1 MRAGLAFSIAGHLAI
16 LAYGLV
22 AFPNARSFKVDDIE
36 AFPVDLVPIAEMT
49 DLAAGDRKAEK
60 TPDVPVQPKPTVKAE
75 APSPKPAEKPA
86 KVPVKVAEM
95 PAPKVVAALPKPV
108 TPEPPPPPPAEAEPE
123 AKAPDAPPLAPAQN
137 PRTRPKPPKPVKVA
151 KPAEPKKPTPPTMPV
166 VVKKEPDRPSFN
178 PDEITAL
185 LNKQDPAGG
194 GDPMPATAPQ
204 TFGADEG
211 RIDAAMT
218 QSEQDAMIGA
228 LRNRL
233 AQCWNPPR
241 GVREAGSL
249 RVTIGIGLL
258 PDGSLANEPRI
269 LDAGFDPLSQIA
281 AESAIRAVQVC
292 APYDML
298 PPEMYSAWRDIE
310 FVFDPRE
317 MLGG

>member
-22 AFPNARSFKVDDIE
+22 AFPDARPFKVDDIE

-60 TPDVPVQPKPTVKAE
+60 TPEAPAQPKPVVKAE
-75 APSPKPAEKPA
+75 APSPKPAERPA
-86 KVPVKVAEM
+86 KVPVKAAEM
-95 PAPKVVAALPKPV
+95 PAPEIVAALP
-108 TPEPPPPPPAEAEPE
+108 EPAEPKPPVPIEVDPQ

-137 PRTRPKPPKPVKVA
+137 PRVRPKPPKPVKVA
-151 KPAEPKKPTPPTMPV
+151 KAEPKKPAKSVTAQ
-166 VVKKEPDRPSFN
+166 KKPDKPSFN
-178 PDEITAL
+178 PDEIAAL

-194 GDPMPATAPQ
+194 GDPTPATSPQ

-211 RIDAAMT
+211 SINAAMT
-218 QSEQDAMIGA
+218 QSEQDTMIGA

-233 AQCWNPPR
+233 AQYWNPPR

-249 RVTIGIGLL
+249 RVTVGIGLL
-258 PDGSLANEPRI
+258 PDGSLAAEPRI

-281 AESAIRAVQVC
+281 AESAIRAVQIC

-298 PPEMYSAWRDIE
+298 PPEKYSAWRDIE
-310 FVFDPRE
+310 FIFDPRE

>member
-22 AFPNARSFKVDDIE
+22 AFPDVRSFKVDDIE
-36 AFPVDLVPIAEMT
+36 AFPVDLVPIAELT

-60 TPDVPVQPKPTVKAE
+60 TPEAPAQPKPVVKAE

-86 KVPVKVAEM
+86 KVPVKAAAP

-108 TPEPPPPPPAEAEPE
+108 APEPPPPPEPEPE

-137 PRTRPKPPKPVKVA
+137 PRARPKPPKPVKVA
-151 KPAEPKKPTPPTMPV
+151 KAAPPKKPKPPAKPV
-166 VVKKEPDRPSFN
+166 TAEKKPDRPSFN
-178 PDEITAL
+178 PDEIAAL
-185 LNKQDPAGG
+185 LNKQDPTGG
-194 GDPMPATAPQ
+194 GDPNPAAAPQ
-204 TFGADEG
+204 TFGANEG

-218 QSEQDAMIGA
+218 QSEQDAIIGA

-258 PDGSLANEPRI
+258 PDGNLASNPRI
-269 LDAGFDPLSQIA
+269 VDAGFDPLSQIA
-281 AESAIRAVQVC
+281 AESALRAVQIC

-298 PPEMYSAWRDIE
+298 PPEKYSAWRDIE
-310 FVFDPRE
+310 FIFDPRE

>member
-22 AFPNARSFKVDDIE
+22 AFPDVRSFKVDDIE
-36 AFPVDLVPIAEMT
+36 VFPVDLVPIAELT
-49 DLAAGDRKAEK
+49 DLAAGERKGETAPEA
-60 TPDVPVQPKPTVKAE
+60 PPQPKPTAKAE
-75 APSPKPAEKPA
+75 APSPKPADKPA
-86 KVPVKVAEM
+86 KTPRKAVKPPV
-95 PAPKVVAALPKPV
+95 VVAALPKPAA
-108 TPEPPPPPPAEAEPE
+108 PEPPAPARVEPE
-123 AKAPDAPPLAPAQN
+123 ARAPDARPLAPAQN
-137 PRTRPKPPKPVKVA
+137 PRARPKPPKPVKAA
-151 KPAEPKKPTPPTMPV
+151 KPEKPRKPAAPAKPVTVEKK
-166 VVKKEPDRPSFN
+166 PDRPSFN
-178 PDEITAL
+178 PDEIAAL

-194 GDPMPATAPQ
+194 GDPAPAATPQ
-204 TFGADEG
+204 TFGADAG
-211 RIDAAMT
+211 RSEAAMT

-249 RVTIGIGLL
+249 RVTVAIGLL
-258 PDGSLANEPRI
+258 PDGSLAAEPQI
-269 LDAGFDPLSQIA
+269 LEAGFDSLSRIA
-281 AESAIRAVQVC
+281 AESAIRAVQIC

>member
-22 AFPNARSFKVDDIE
+22 AFPDARTFKVDDIE

-60 TPDVPVQPKPTVKAE
+60 TPEKAAQPKPVVKAE

-86 KVPVKVAEM
+86 KVPVKVAEK
-95 PAPKVVAALPKPV
+95 PAPEVVAALPEPV
-108 TPEPPPPPPAEAEPE
+108 MPEPPPPPAEAEPE
-123 AKAPDAPPLAPAQN
+123 AKTPDAPPLTPAQN
-137 PRTRPKPPKPVKVA
+137 PRARPKPPKPVKVA
-151 KPAEPKKPTPPTMPV
+151 KAEPKKPKPPAKPV
-166 VVKKEPDRPSFN
+166 TAEKKPDRPSFN
-178 PDEITAL
+178 PDEIAAL

-194 GDPMPATAPQ
+194 GDPSPAATPQ

-258 PDGSLANEPRI
+258 PDGSLASNPRI
-269 LDAGFDPLSQIA
+269 VDAGFDSLSQIA
-281 AESAIRAVQVC
+281 AESAIRAVQIC

-298 PPEMYSAWRDIE
+298 PPEKYSAWRDIE
-310 FVFDPRE
+310 FTFDPRE

>member
-22 AFPNARSFKVDDIE
+22 AFPDARPFKVDDIE
-36 AFPVDLVPIAEMT
+36 AFPVDLVPIAELT
-49 DLAAGDRKAEK
+49 DLAAGERKAAK
-60 TPDVPVQPKPTVKAE
+60 TPDLPPQPKPTVKAE

-86 KVPVKVAEM
+86 KEPVKVAEA
-95 PAPKVVAALPKPV
+95 PAPEVVAALPKPV
-108 TPEPPPPPPAEAEPE
+108 LPEPPAPAEAEIE
-123 AKAPDAPPLAPAQN
+123 AKASDAPPLAPAQN
-137 PRTRPKPPKPVKVA
+137 PRVRPKPPKPVKIA
-151 KPAEPKKPTPPTMPV
+151 KPAEPKKP
-166 VVKKEPDRPSFN
+166 DRPTFN
-178 PDEITAL
+178 PDEIAAL

-194 GDPMPATAPQ
+194 GDPSPATTPQ

-241 GVREAGSL
+241 GVREAGNL
-249 RVTIGIGLL
+249 RVTISIGLL
-258 PDGSLANEPRI
+258 PDGSLAAEPRI
-269 LDAGFDPLSQIA
+269 LDAGFDPLSRIA
-281 AESAIRAVQVC
+281 AESAIRAVQIC

-298 PPEMYSAWRDIE
+298 PPEKYSAWRDIE
-310 FVFDPRE
+310 FIFDPRE